1 MILLNNHP
9 VEFITFPNNE
19 RRLDVNTEH
28 LLDDNTVIWHYKDDS
43 SIFELLLF
51 NKSMTQ
57 LEETYEL
64 VIAYMPY
71 SRMDRVQADAT
82 AFSLEML
89 VSILANQL
97 TYVTNIY
104 IFDPHSTVT
113 LKLFKFHKLPA
124 CELPYSLAE
133 NVFTNNQVDLEDTWV
148 VFPDKGAAER
158 YNFDAYPNVIICEKT
173 RDFATGQITGMSARI
188 HKMTGKLGRS
198 TKLVVVDDLCSYG
211 GTFVRALAAVK
222 ENPYVAV
229 KEAWLIVSHAENV
242 ITKGEVLKE
251 FDKVF
256 TTDSIY
262 SAAFESELQDKI
274 TITPIADIAKSSV
287 SKP

>member
-1 MILLNNHP
+1 MILLNDHP

-19 RRLDVNTEH
+19 RRLDVNEEH
-28 LLDDNTVIWHYKDDS
+28 LSDNNIVVWHYKDDN

-71 SRMDRVQADAT
+71 SRMDRIQEGGT
-82 AFSLEML
+82 AFSLDML

-104 IFDPHSTVT
+104 IFDPHSPVT

-133 NVFTNNQVDLEDTWV
+133 NVFLNNQVDLEDTWI

-173 RDFATGQITGMSARI
+173 RDFATGQITGMSAKI
-188 HKMTGKLGRS
+188 HKMTGKLGRA
-198 TKLVVVDDLCSYG
+198 TKLVIVDDLCSYG

>member
-9 VEFITFPNNE
+9 VEFTTFPNNE

-28 LLDDNTVIWHYKDDS
+28 LLDDNIVIWHYKDDS

-71 SRMDRVQADAT
+71 SRMDRVQEDAT

-89 VSILANQL
+89 VSILGNQL
-97 TYVTNIY
+97 THVTNIY
-104 IFDPHSTVT
+104 IFDPHSPVT
-113 LKLFKFHKLPA
+113 LRQFDFHNLPA
-124 CELPYSLAE
+124 CELPYSLAKS
-133 NVFTNNQVDLEDTWV
+133 VFKENQVDLEDTWV
-148 VFPDKGAAER
+148 VFPDKGAAKR

-173 RDFATGQITGMSARI
+173 RDFATGQIIGMSAKI
-188 HKMTGKLGRS
+188 HKMTGKLGRV
-198 TKLVVVDDLCSYG
+198 TKLVIVDDLCSYG

-222 ENPYVAV
+222 ENPYVAF
-229 KEAWLIVSHAENV
+229 KEAWLIVSHAEDAIV
-242 ITKGEVLKE
+242 KGDVLKE

-256 TTDSIY
+256 TTTLFTLLHSN
-262 SAAFESELQDKI
+262 QNCKI
-274 TITPIADIAKSSV
+274 KSRLHQSLIL
-287 SKP
+287 

>member
-9 VEFITFPNNE
+9 VEFTTFPNNE

-28 LLDDNTVIWHYKDDS
+28 LLDDNIVIWHYKDDS

-71 SRMDRVQADAT
+71 SRMDRVQEDAT

-89 VSILANQL
+89 VSILGNQL

-104 IFDPHSTVT
+104 IFDPHSPVT
-113 LKLFKFHKLPA
+113 LKQFKSHNLPA
-124 CELPYSLAE
+124 CELPCSLAE
-133 NVFTNNQVDLEDTWV
+133 SVFSENQVDLEDTWV
-148 VFPDKGAAER
+148 VFPDKGAAKR
-158 YNFDAYPNVIICEKT
+158 YNFNAYPNVIICEKT
-173 RDFATGQITGMSARI
+173 RDFATGQITGMSAKI
-188 HKMTGKLGRS
+188 HKMTGKLGRA
-198 TKLVVVDDLCSYG
+198 TKLVIVDDLCSYG

-222 ENPYVAV
+222 ENPYVAF
-229 KEAWLIVSHAENV
+229 KEAWLIVSHAEEA
-242 ITKGEVLKE
+242 IAKGNVLKE

-262 SAAFESELQDKI
+262 SAEFKSELQDKI
-274 TITPIADIAKSSV
+274 TITPIADIVKSLNF
-287 SKP
+287 